1 MDFYSTTLSLALA
14 TAIAALG
21 ITVISWFKP
30 RPGGRLNRL
39 ALGAAVVSLF
49 VLCICFLYHL
59 FVGHRPGTPQE
70 LAPLA
75 FVREHPALLVA
86 GAVAMIAI
94 AAPRKR

>member
-21 ITVISWFKP
+21 LTVIAWFKP
-30 RPGGRLNRL
+30 RPGGTLNRV
-39 ALGAAVVSLF
+39 ALTAAVVSLF
-49 VLCICFLYHL
+49 ALCICFLYHL
-59 FVGHRPGTPQE
+59 FVGHRPGTPQA
-70 LAPLA
+70 LSPLA

-86 GAVAMIAI
+86 GAVTMVAI